1 MATVEILCR
10 FDAGKQAPVV
20 FLRDTIQGDKIQVW
34 DREGQRTMPLDYY
47 RMTAPL
53 SADDER
59 VLMEQFKKATNRQDQ
74 MVHIN
79 HRMPRTSR
87 PMPNLLAPTAKQG
100 NAGMKDINPP
110 PAPAKAATQSKT
122 QAKPIDA
129 QPAPS
134 GPSGDLPQAG
144 ETLAPAQPS
153 AAATATVPVTQVA
166 PANPNEPPSA
176 GMFRRIQELNQHS
189 VELNQ
194 KIAGLNNE
202 LQNANTDLN
211 TTKAA
216 IKELMA
222 EFEAAL
228 EAEAAEETRKRKEML
243 AQLAASVDPMAAAAQ
258 ALHDSATQTTA
269 QGQGTAQEAKT
280 QPPKAQAPVKNG
292 SASKPPAKAA
302 TKTASK
308 TAASKSP
315 ASRKK

>member
-87 PMPNLLAPTAKQG
+87 PMPNLLAPA
-100 NAGMKDINPP
+100 AGKNQMKDINPP
-110 PAPAKAATQSKT
+110 PAPAKSAAKSTG
-122 QAKPIDA
+122 AKPIDA

-134 GPSGDLPQAG
+134 GPSGDLPRPG
-144 ETLAPAQPS
+144 ETPAQAPAATTTAP
-153 AAATATVPVTQVA
+153 ATALVP

-194 KIAGLNNE
+194 KIAALDE
-202 LQNANTDLN
+202 EKQKATTDLN
-211 TTKAA
+211 ATKAA

-228 EAEAAEETRKRKEML
+228 EAEAAEETRKRREML
-243 AQLAASVDPMAAAAQ
+243 AQLAGTLDPVTQFAQELAAAGAQ
-258 ALHDSATQTTA
+258 PAGKA
-269 QGQGTAQEAKT
+269 QETAQEAKT
-280 QPPKAQAPVKNG
+280 QPSKAQAPAKNG
-292 SASKPPAKAA
+292 NASKPPAKAA
-302 TKTASK
+302 TKPASK
-308 TAASKSP
+308 TAASKAP